1 MSFPE
6 DRPRRLRRTPQ
17 LRRLVRESRLC
28 PEDLIL
34 PCFVAEGLSEPAP
47 ISTMPGVAQETLDTL
62 AARAEQA
69 AEQGLGGLILFGVP
83 AHKDARGSSAWDEH
97 GIVQQALRRLRSQ
110 VGDRLLLLADD
121 CLDEY
126 TDHGHCGLLNER
138 GEVDNDATIELYG
151 RIAVSQAEAGADVI
165 APSGMMDGQ
174 VAAIRAAL
182 DEAGKTDAAI
192 LAYSAKFAS
201 CFYGPFREAAD
212 CAPQFGDRR
221 GYQMDP
227 PNRREAM
234 RELELDLLEGADMLM
249 VKPALSYL
257 DIVREARDRF
267 ELPIGCYSVSG
278 EYAMMMAA
286 ARAQAFDLRSA
297 VMESHLSM
305 RRAGADFILTYFA
318 LDICRW
324 LGEEIG

>member
-17 LRRLVRESRLC
+17 LRRLVREERLR

-34 PCFVAEGLSEPAP
+34 PCFVAEGLTEPTP
-47 ISTMPGVAQETLDTL
+47 IDTMPGVAQETLDSL
-62 AARAEQA
+62 AAQAEQA
-69 AEQGLGGLILFGVP
+69 AELGVGGLIVFGVP
-83 AHKDARGSSAWDEH
+83 AQKDARGSSAWDEQ
-97 GIVQQALRRLRSQ
+97 GIVQRALRRLRAE
-110 VGDRLLLLADD
+110 VGDHLLLLADD

-126 TDHGHCGLLNER
+126 TDHGHCGLLDER

-174 VAAIRAAL
+174 VEAIRSAL
-182 DEAGKTDAAI
+182 DEAGKTQTAI

-201 CFYGPFREAAD
+201 CFYGPFREAAA

-278 EYAMMMAA
+278 EYAMMVAA
-286 ARAQAFDLRSA
+286 ARAQAFDLRA
-297 VMESHLSM
+297 GVMESHLSM

-324 LGEEIG
+324 LQEEVG

>member
-17 LRRLVRESRLC
+17 LRRLVREARLR

-34 PCFVAEGLSEPAP
+34 PCFVAEGRAEPAP
-47 ISTMPGVAQETLDTL
+47 IDTMPGVAQETLDSL
-62 AARAEQA
+62 AARAVQA
-69 AEQGLGGLILFGVP
+69 AALGVGGLILFGVP
-83 AHKDARGSSAWDEH
+83 AHKDSSGSSAWDEQ
-97 GIVQQALRRLRSQ
+97 GIVQQALRRLRGE
-110 VGDRLLLLADD
+110 VGDTLLLLADD

-174 VAAIRAAL
+174 VEAIRSAL
-182 DEAGKTDAAI
+182 DAAGRTETAI

-201 CFYGPFREAAD
+201 CFYGPFRDAAA

-278 EYAMMMAA
+278 EYAMMVAA
-286 ARAQAFDLRSA
+286 ARARAFDLRA
-297 VMESHLSM
+297 GVMESHLSM

-324 LGEEIG
+324 LQEEAG